1 MDWITPP
8 FLAALRV
15 IAASLEG
22 KSVDWAV
29 TGSLG
34 HALQGVPVKPRDID
48 LQTDAAGAYAIQ
60 DHLSEFVVQPVSFLT
75 SENIRSHLGALL
87 IQGVEVEVMGD
98 VEKRL
103 VDGSWAPPPKLS
115 WHRRFVMVA
124 ALQVPVMSLTY
135 EAEAYELL
143 GRPERAA
150 LIRTVLSES
159 SLK

>member
-1 MDWITPP
+1 MDSITPP

-15 IAASLEG
+15 IVASLDG
-22 KSVDWAV
+22 RGVDWVV

-34 HALQGVPVKPRDID
+34 HALQGVPVQPKDID

-60 DHLSEFVVQPVSFLT
+60 DRLSEFVVQPVTFLT

-87 IQGVEVEVMGD
+87 IEGVQVEVMGD

-103 VDGSWAPPPKLS
+103 ADGSWTPTPDLS
-115 WHRRFVMVA
+115 RLRKFMGVA
-124 ALQVPVMSLTY
+124 EMRVPVLALAY

-150 LIRTVLSES
+150 LIRGILSES
-159 SLK
+159 GLK